1 MTITVNVHDVSLQVN
16 VTIPVSGLIVS
27 VTSDSDS
34 DAITNWEFIGAGD
47 GHFNINGVP
56 QDPNFPTT
64 VTNAELNEVTYTAG
78 PNVGG
83 YDYLHIEADDSVTG
97 ASSDGGNLI
106 AEFNA
111 TGSQPI
117 ESTDGN
123 PFFEF
128 HAGGTV
134 NQTFIGNGNH
144 DIIFMP
150 AKNTFVDFTFD
161 TLSNGDVVFT
171 PGKGPS
177 FTVRDV
183 EEVQFVDNTMFI
195 ENSDNANIARLY
207 SAAFDRVPDDQG
219 LAFWEN
225 VYANNVSSSAKA
237 AGYYVSLAQTND
249 GSGTSIAGG
258 FMQSSE
264 FTNRYGT
271 LTDTGFV
278 NALYQNVLGRGP
290 DQAGLSFWLNQ
301 LEDNGQT
308 REVVL
313 VGFAESPENV
323 TKTAGDHGG
332 WLIQV

>member
-1 MTITVNVHDVSLQVN
+1 MTITLNVRDVSLQVN
-16 VTIPVSGLIVS
+16 VTIPVSGLINS
-27 VTSDSDS
+27 VTSDSGDVVT
-34 DAITNWEFIGAGD
+34 DWQFFGAGE

-56 QDPNFPTT
+56 QDPGFPTT

-78 PNVGG
+78 PNAGG
-83 YDYLHIEADDSVTG
+83 YDYLIIEADDSVTG
-97 ASSDGGNLI
+97 ASSVETPI

-117 ESTDGN
+117 ESTNGN

-134 NQTFIGNGNH
+134 DQAFIGNGNH
-144 DIIFMP
+144 DIITMP
-150 AKNTFVDFTFD
+150 SGFTNFTID
-161 TLSNGDVVFT
+161 PLTNGDVVFT
-171 PGKGPS
+171 EGKGPL

-183 EEVQFVDNTMFI
+183 EQVQFVDKTMFI
-195 ENSDNANIARLY
+195 ENADNANIARLY
-207 SAAFDRVPDDQG
+207 SAAFDRVPDGQG
-219 LAFWEN
+219 LAFWEG

-237 AGYYVSLAQTND
+237 AGYYVALAQTND
-249 GSGTSIAGG
+249 GSGTTIADG

-264 FTNRYGT
+264 FINRYGV

-278 NALYQNVLGRGP
+278 NALYQNVLERGP
-290 DQAGLSFWLNQ
+290 DQAGLSFWLDQ
-301 LEDNGQT
+301 LSHGTT
-308 REVVL
+308 RAMVL

-332 WLIQV
+332 WLIQ